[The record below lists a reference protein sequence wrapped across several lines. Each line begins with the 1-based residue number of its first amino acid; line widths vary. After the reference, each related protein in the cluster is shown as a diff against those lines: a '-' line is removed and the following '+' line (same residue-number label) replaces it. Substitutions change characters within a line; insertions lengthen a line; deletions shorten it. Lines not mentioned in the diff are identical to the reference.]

1 MGGGG
6 YIYSSAKDQC
16 RWHNISPKK
25 YIHIIMEIGYYM
37 ALSPDDFEKTKRVNE
52 VQSIDKLSQ
61 MLISAFGDG
70 TKQE

>member
-1 MGGGG
+1 
-6 YIYSSAKDQC
+6 
-16 RWHNISPKK
+16 
-25 YIHIIMEIGYYM
+25 MEIGYYM
-37 ALSPDDFEKTKRVNE
+37 ALSPDEFEKTKRVNE